1 MHLPGKAIAALAA
14 TCIWQWPPA
23 QAAPSAA
30 SKGGPRAEVQIGLCA
45 PQADMERAFGLHQRE
60 APYEVWQFDDAA
72 LTLLEHG
79 LRLRLRIQAAQ
90 SQLTLKI
97 ADQKCDALPPDLVP
111 PREGKCEY
119 DVYGTQATGAVSLNK
134 SVDAGTTRDLIGGRL
149 AVTQVLAPAQVRY
162 LREVVHFWL
171 VDQPQPR
178 QRNIACCAEVDAAPV
193 GVAFDVFI
201 CDPNQEPTF
210 RS

>member
-97 ADQKCDALPPDLVP
+97 ADQKCDALP
-111 PREGKCEY
+111 
-119 DVYGTQATGAVSLNK
+119 
-134 SVDAGTTRDLIGGRL
+134 
-149 AVTQVLAPAQVRY
+149 
-162 LREVVHFWL
+162 
-171 VDQPQPR
+171 
-178 QRNIACCAEVDAAPV
+178 EVDVVPVARQQSKRGGIEFGRDKSCGILACRTEYPFRVIGDIDAAHP
-193 GVAFDVFI
+193 
-201 CDPNQEPTF
+201 
-210 RS
+210 